1 MEERN
6 SEIPTAAVGTAVLPV
21 PVCSRM
27 VPETPRKS
35 SRKVSWKPSLE
46 SFPRSGLHLQN
57 LRLPAAAVLALEGAD
72 RKAAKEDIERRS
84 SCPFCKGVVPLCRFR
99 SGTGL
104 RSRCGCGRLRREA
117 LFPGR
122 ALKEQDP
129 LITLL
134 LPLCGLPDVILIAV
148 PGSLS
153 LPFSIGRIR
162 R

>member
-6 SEIPTAAVGTAVLPV
+6 SEIPTAAVGTAVLSV

-57 LRLPAAAVLALEGAD
+57 LHLPAAAVLALEGAD

-84 SCPFCKGVVPLCRFR
+84 SCPFCKGVVPLCRDSFR
-99 SGTGL
+99 YGSAL
-104 RSRCGCGRLRREA
+104 EMRLRIVFGESPSPPRQ
-117 LFPGR
+117 R
-122 ALKEQDP
+122 
-129 LITLL
+129 
-134 LPLCGLPDVILIAV
+134 
-148 PGSLS
+148 
-153 LPFSIGRIR
+153 
-162 R
+162 